1 MSILGTTEY
10 KQLRKEGH
18 LYVAEF
24 HVPIDLATTTTGKK
38 MASRAYVCR
47 REVVALCDL
56 LVKLLDV
63 GESGNDAGRAALGL
77 LTVER

>member
-1 MSILGTTEY
+1 MQSFMFNGLSVST
-10 KQLRKEGH
+10 
-18 LYVAEF
+18 
-24 HVPIDLATTTTGKK
+24 DLATTTTGKK
-38 MASRAYVCR
+38 MALQAYVCR

-63 GESGNDAGRAALGL
+63 GESGNDAGGAALGL

>member
-1 MSILGTTEY
+1 
-10 KQLRKEGH
+10 
-18 LYVAEF
+18 
-24 HVPIDLATTTTGKK
+24 
-38 MASRAYVCR
+38 MALRAYVCR

-63 GESGNDAGRAALGL
+63 GESGNDAGGAALGL